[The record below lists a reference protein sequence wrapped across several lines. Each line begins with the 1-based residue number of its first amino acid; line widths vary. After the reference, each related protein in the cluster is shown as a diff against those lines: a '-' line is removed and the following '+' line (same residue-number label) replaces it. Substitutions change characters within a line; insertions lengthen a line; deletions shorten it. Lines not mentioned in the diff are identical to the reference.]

1 MKIALHAAIAAIVL
15 CFLFL
20 CTGSII
26 QKMRGKKDFSLS
38 GALLLGY
45 VIYFSLF
52 EVICLACE
60 VTLTSLSRLSVIM
73 MTIGTAFMLGGVV
86 YCFRSWLT
94 RLHSLKHRI
103 RVHGWLLAV
112 VIALVLAVCFFA
124 LIYTDDSADSDF
136 YVGMAS
142 TALYTNTIGRF
153 DPTNGR
159 LLKAINPRYAYALYP
174 IHNAVVADLFH
185 IPAIVAARSVM
196 SVINAFVSCLAYYKL
211 GQVLFAQKT
220 DRNLTAEET
229 GRMGGQGSVLQ
240 TRKTDVFTIL
250 LLLLNLF
257 SATIYMPGTF
267 LFTRTFEGKHLIVN
281 LVIPLAAAAC
291 VAVYRGVPEGT
302 GEQRFVFENLFFLL
316 LAGVCFSASV
326 SVPALMTA
334 AALLPLFVY
343 SKKWKQLLRLFL
355 AELPF
360 LVWAGIYVLNSR
372 RVFILAAYR

>member
-1 MKIALHAAIAAIVL
+1 MRIALLAAIAAIVL

-20 CTGSII
+20 CTGSMI

-45 VIYFSLF
+45 VVYFSLF
-52 EVICLACE
+52 EVICLVCE
-60 VTLTSLSRLSVIM
+60 VALAPLSRLSVIM
-73 MTIGTAFMLGGVV
+73 MTVGTAFMLGGVV
-86 YCFRSWLT
+86 YCWRSWLF
-94 RLHSLKHRI
+94 RVRSLKR
-103 RVHGWLLAV
+103 RLRAHGWLLAV
-112 VIALVLAVCFFA
+112 VIVLTLAVCFFA

-196 SVINAFVSCLAYYKL
+196 SVINALVSCLSYYKL
-211 GQVLFAQKT
+211 GRILFAQKT

-229 GRMGGQGSVLQ
+229 GRMGDQGSALQ
-240 TRKTDVFTIL
+240 IRKTDVFTIL
-250 LLLLNLF
+250 LLL
-257 SATIYMPGTF
+257 

-281 LVIPLAAAAC
+281 MVVPLAAAAC
-291 VAVYRGVPEGT
+291 VAVFRGIPEDAR
-302 GEQRFVFENLFFLL
+302 EQRFVFENLFFLL

-326 SVPALMTA
+326 SVPALMIA
-334 AALLPLFVY
+334 AALFPFLVY
-343 SKKWKQLLRLFL
+343 SKKWNMLLRLFL

-360 LVWAGIYVLNSR
+360 LVWAVLYILNSR
-372 RVFILAAYR
+372 QVFILASYR

>member
-1 MKIALHAAIAAIVL
+1 MRIALLAAIAAIVL

-20 CTGSII
+20 CTGSMI

-45 VIYFSLF
+45 VVYFSLF
-52 EVICLACE
+52 EVICLVCE
-60 VTLTSLSRLSVIM
+60 VALAPLSRLSVIM
-73 MTIGTAFMLGGVV
+73 MTVGTAFMLGGVV
-86 YCFRSWLT
+86 YCWRSWLF
-94 RLHSLKHRI
+94 RVRSLKR
-103 RVHGWLLAV
+103 RLRAHGWLLAV
-112 VIALVLAVCFFA
+112 VIVLTLAVCFFA

-196 SVINAFVSCLAYYKL
+196 SVINALVSCLSYYKL
-211 GQVLFAQKT
+211 GRILFAQKT

-229 GRMGGQGSVLQ
+229 GRMGDQGSALQ
-240 TRKTDVFTIL
+240 IRKTDVFTIL

-281 LVIPLAAAAC
+281 MVVPLAAAAC
-291 VAVYRGVPEGT
+291 VAVFRGIPEDAR
-302 GEQRFVFENLFFLL
+302 EQRFVFENLFFLL

-326 SVPALMTA
+326 SVPALMIA
-334 AALLPLFVY
+334 AALFPFLVY
-343 SKKWKQLLRLFL
+343 SKKCNMLLRLFL

-360 LVWAGIYVLNSR
+360 LVWAVLY
-372 RVFILAAYR
+372 ILKCGLYYIS

>member
-1 MKIALHAAIAAIVL
+1 MRIALLAAIAAIVL

-20 CTGSII
+20 CTGSMI

-45 VIYFSLF
+45 VVYFSLF
-52 EVICLACE
+52 EVICLVCE
-60 VTLTSLSRLSVIM
+60 VALAPLSRLSVIM
-73 MTIGTAFMLGGVV
+73 MTVGTAFMLGGVV
-86 YCFRSWLT
+86 YCWRSWLL
-94 RLHSLKHRI
+94 RVRSLKR
-103 RVHGWLLAV
+103 RLRAHGWLLAV
-112 VIALVLAVCFFA
+112 VIVLTLAVCFFA

-159 LLKAINPRYAYALYP
+159 FLKAINPRYAYALYP

-185 IPAIVAARSVM
+185 IPAIAAARSVM
-196 SVINAFVSCLAYYKL
+196 SVINALVSCLSYYKL
-211 GQVLFAQKT
+211 GRILFAQKT

-229 GRMGGQGSVLQ
+229 GRMGDQGSALQ
-240 TRKTDVFTIL
+240 IRKTDVFTIL

-281 LVIPLAAAAC
+281 MVVPLAAAAC
-291 VAVYRGVPEGT
+291 VAVFRGIPEDAR
-302 GEQRFVFENLFFLL
+302 EQRFVFENLFFLL

-326 SVPALMTA
+326 SVPALMIA
-334 AALLPLFVY
+334 AALFPFLVY
-343 SKKWKQLLRLFL
+343 SKKWNMLLRLFL

-360 LVWAGIYVLNSR
+360 LVWAVLYILNSR
-372 RVFILAAYR
+372 QVFILASYR